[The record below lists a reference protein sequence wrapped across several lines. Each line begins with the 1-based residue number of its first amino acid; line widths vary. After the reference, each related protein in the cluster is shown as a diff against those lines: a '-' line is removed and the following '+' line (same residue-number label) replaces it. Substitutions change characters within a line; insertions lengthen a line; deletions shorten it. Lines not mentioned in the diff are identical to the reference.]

1 MLRLQEQVCFKKKIK
16 WGTLGYQV
24 RNLFL
29 FQEHSVILKSQ
40 NSKED
45 SFLSL
50 DSELFC
56 KSLVFGGW
64 VGEEEREAQS
74 QLCWQFSLHA
84 HWPAQGTI

>member
-1 MLRLQEQVCFKKKIK
+1 MLRQVCKKEKKIK

-29 FQEHSVILKSQ
+29 FQEHNVILKSQ

-45 SFLSL
+45 SFYSFFSL

-56 KSLVFGGW
+56 KSLVFG
-64 VGEEEREAQS
+64 
-74 QLCWQFSLHA
+74 
-84 HWPAQGTI
+84 